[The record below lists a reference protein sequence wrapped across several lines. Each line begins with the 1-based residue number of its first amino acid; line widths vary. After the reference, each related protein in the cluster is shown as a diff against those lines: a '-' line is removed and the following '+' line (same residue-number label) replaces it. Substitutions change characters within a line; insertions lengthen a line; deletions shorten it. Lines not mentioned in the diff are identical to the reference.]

1 MEDFKA
7 IQWGWEKQNPLG
19 MRSKEHIAFLLS
31 KYNEGK
37 PESEHLT
44 TMAQLNIKMA
54 IIAISVVCV
63 ISIVIAWNM
72 VNYSKQIKE
81 YERDN
86 QRRASSSEKKK
97 SKPKRSPKVSKDQ
110 VSNKRKYRNAK
121 KKAVESKVKKNG
133 KK

>member
-1 MEDFKA
+1 MVV
-7 IQWGWEKQNPLG
+7 
-19 MRSKEHIAFLLS
+19 
-31 KYNEGK
+31 
-37 PESEHLT
+37 
-44 TMAQLNIKMA
+44 
-54 IIAISVVCV
+54 IAISVVCV

-81 YERDN
+81 HERDN

-121 KKAVESKVKKNG
+121 KKAVESKVKKNAG
-133 KK
+133 RNKKKV

>member
-1 MEDFKA
+1 
-7 IQWGWEKQNPLG
+7 
-19 MRSKEHIAFLLS
+19 
-31 KYNEGK
+31 
-37 PESEHLT
+37 
-44 TMAQLNIKMA
+44 MA

-97 SKPKRSPKVSKDQ
+97 SKPKRNKKVSKTKAQ
-110 VSNKRKYRNAK
+110 NKRKYRS
-121 KKAVESKVKKNG
+121 SKEKIEE
-133 KK
+133 